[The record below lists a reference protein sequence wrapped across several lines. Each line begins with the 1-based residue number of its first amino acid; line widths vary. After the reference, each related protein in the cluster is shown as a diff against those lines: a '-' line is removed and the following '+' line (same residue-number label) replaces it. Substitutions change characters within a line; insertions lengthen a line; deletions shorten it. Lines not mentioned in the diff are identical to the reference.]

1 MAIAPKNEL
10 GTPFGQAQPKTTPKA
25 TPKAPTA
32 ESAANAAVAKANA
45 DVAKA
50 LGGGS
55 TFTYGAGNPS
65 FITSLQQVVSDANVA
80 KGLNPDGSKKTNTQ
94 IFQEGI
100 AARDAA
106 RKELESKDP
115 IYNKAGGAP
124 AAPPGFRYTWIGGTS
139 TGKWTLYSVSTGGG
153 GGGGGGGNGDGTGGT
168 DGSSI
173 GAPTTSVEVLKAL
186 LKGQGFSSAI
196 IDSSASYLT
205 ALLKENI
212 DYDNAVEIFLNT
224 KEYTLKN
231 GTKLTSPF
239 YTAYGYLNEGLT
251 VPKKASELFNAVEG
265 YKSLQ
270 QKYGFSDKY
279 LAPDSLKNYV
289 KNNVTVADLDER
301 ANAARL
307 AALTSDPAK
316 TDAFI
321 KLGYIASKE
330 GLQDF
335 FMDSKIGKEQLELNR
350 NTGAFVAEAIR
361 RNRSGILTN
370 EAGLSDFRKISAS
383 LTEKGYSEAQIAN
396 LAATGFENISQK
408 LQPTI
413 ALSGIYEK
421 TPGTEATLSTIQS
434 ELAQEEFMNLASQ
447 RRKKLEEQNIRAFQ
461 GTAGTTTSS
470 LRTSA
475 IGGQV

>member
-1 MAIAPKNEL
+1 MAIAPDESDNRTRARVSKPAATPAT
-10 GTPFGQAQPKTTPKA
+10 GTPFGQATSKPAAPKA
-25 TPKAPTA
+25 ATP
-32 ESAANAAVAKANA
+32 
-45 DVAKA
+45 
-50 LGGGS
+50 S

-65 FITSLQQVVSDANVA
+65 FISSLQQVVADANVA

-100 AARDAA
+100 AARDAERA
-106 RKELESKDP
+106 ALAAADP
-115 IYNKAGGAP
+115 IFNKASEP
-124 AAPPGFRYTWIGGTS
+124 AAPPGFKYTWIGGTN
-139 TGKWTLYSVSTGGG
+139 TGKWTLYPVTTGGG
-153 GGGGGGGNGDGTGGT
+153 AGGAGGAGGTGGDT
-168 DGSSI
+168 GGSTT
-173 GAPTTSVEVLKAL
+173 GAPTTNVDVLKAL

-196 IDSSASYLT
+196 VDSSASYLNS
-205 ALLKENI
+205 LLKENI

-461 GTAGTTTSS
+461 ATSGTTTTS